1 MPRYRYQC
9 TNCQAVISV
18 FHMISESCTDCD
30 SCSHLNTMQK
40 MLTRPVLIKQDVA
53 DNKEIGDLTKE
64 YIEANREI
72 LENEKAKSNTYEPS

>member
-1 MPRYRYQC
+1 
-9 TNCQAVISV
+9 
-18 FHMISESCTDCD
+18 
-30 SCSHLNTMQK
+30 MQK